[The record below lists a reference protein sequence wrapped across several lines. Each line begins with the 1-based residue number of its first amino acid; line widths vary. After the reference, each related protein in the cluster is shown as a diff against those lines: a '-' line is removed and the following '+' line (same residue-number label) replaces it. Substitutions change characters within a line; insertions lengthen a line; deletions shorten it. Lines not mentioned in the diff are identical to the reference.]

1 MIRNLLKCLNS
12 TKNSVKMKKGCMINE
27 SATIRDALVAIN
39 SIRGYGES
47 LIVVNE
53 AQQMVG
59 SLTDGDIRRGLI
71 AGAELS
77 DVVSKI
83 MHRDFKYVKQT
94 EFDVAHLKAFRDR
107 RIMFVPVLDEQKR
120 VVDVVNM
127 TKYKSKLPIDA
138 VLMAGGKGERL
149 RPLTEKTPKPLL
161 EVGGKCIID
170 HNIDR
175 LISYGVEHI
184 NVTVNYL
191 GEQLEEH
198 FATPRDGVQVRTFR
212 EPKFLGTI
220 GSIKFVDTFF
230 NDTIL
235 VMNSDLFTNIDYE
248 DFFLHFQQNDAEMSV
263 AAVPYNVSIELGIL
277 DLDGRN
283 VKGLLEKPKFNYYA
297 NAGIYLIKKRA
308 LAEIPEDT
316 FFHATHL
323 VEKLIA
329 QGKKVIRYPLNGTW
343 IDIGTPQE
351 YQKAKDLVKHLK

>member
-1 MIRNLLKCLNS
+1 MNKEFIITESS
-12 TKNSVKMKKGCMINE
+12 TIK
-27 SATIRDALVAIN
+27 DALIAIN
-39 SIRGYGES
+39 DITHDGES
-47 LIVVNE
+47 LVVVNSE
-53 AQQMVG
+53 QEIIG
-59 SLTDGDIRRGLI
+59 TLTDGDIRRGLI
-71 AGAELS
+71 AGAELTDS
-77 DVVSKI
+77 VCKI
-83 MHRDFKYVKQT
+83 MHTDFKFINQT
-94 EFDVAHLKAFRDR
+94 NFDVAHLKSFRDQ
-107 RIMFVPVLDEQKR
+107 RIMFIPILDEQKH
-120 VVDVVNM
+120 VVDVINLN
-127 TKYKSKLPIDA
+127 KFKSKLPIDA

-170 HNIDR
+170 HNVDR

-184 NVTVNYL
+184 DVTVNYL
-191 GEQLEEH
+191 AEQLEEH

-220 GSIKFVDTFF
+220 GSIKFVDTFY

-263 AAVPYNVSIELGIL
+263 AAVPYNISIELGIL

-283 VKGLLEKPKFNYYA
+283 IKGLIEKPKYNYYA

-323 VEKLIA
+323 IEKLIA

-343 IDIGTPQE
+343 IDIGTPLE
-351 YQKAKDLVKHLK
+351 YSRAKDLVKHIDRI

>member
-1 MIRNLLKCLNS
+1 MTFALHCINS
-12 TKNSVKMKKGCMINE
+12 RL
-27 SATIRDALVAIN
+27 TIKDALVALNKLRSTTLTLFVLNNN
-39 SIRGYGES
+39 SQ
-47 LIVVNE
+47 IV
-53 AQQMVG
+53 G
-59 SLTDGDIRRGLI
+59 TLTDGDIRRALVNGHD
-71 AGAELS
+71 LS
-77 DVVSKI
+77 CTLDKV
-83 MHRDFKYVKQT
+83 MHRDFKFIRQE
-94 EFDVAHLKAFRDR
+94 EFTVANLKSFRDR
-107 RIMFVPVLDEQKR
+107 RIMFIPILDAKNH
-120 VVDVVNM
+120 VVDVVNLQ
-127 TKYKSKLPIDA
+127 KFKSKLPIDA

-170 HNIDR
+170 HNVDR
-175 LISYGVEHI
+175 LISYGVQHV

-220 GSIKFVDTFF
+220 GSIKFVDTFY
-230 NDTIL
+230 NDTVL

-248 DFFLHFQQNDAEMSV
+248 DFFLHFQMHNAEMSV
-263 AAVPYNVSIELGIL
+263 AAVPYNISIELGIL
-277 DLDGRN
+277 DLNGRN
-283 VKGLLEKPKFNYYA
+283 IKGLIEKPKYNYYA

-308 LAEIPEDT
+308 LAEIPENT

-323 VEKLIA
+323 VEKLIV

-351 YQKAKDLVKHLK
+351 YERAKELVKHLK